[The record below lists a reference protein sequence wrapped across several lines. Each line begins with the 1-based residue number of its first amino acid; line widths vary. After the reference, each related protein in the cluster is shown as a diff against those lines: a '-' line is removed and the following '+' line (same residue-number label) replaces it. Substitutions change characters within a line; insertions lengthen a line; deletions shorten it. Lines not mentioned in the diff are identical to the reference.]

1 MEYSQQIID
10 KVASMGFTM
19 KEIVYPLLG
28 YHFHLENI
36 MEFIIEEIPYIQW
49 GVWTDDESIIIFAD
63 YVFDIDKFRPS
74 HVIHE
79 PMTYLPKEEQTIER
93 VLEELEILPQLV
105 ETPWMLSIE
114 GEEWYREGVEWYDKE
129 GCYYDRF

>member
-1 MEYSQQIID
+1 
-10 KVASMGFTM
+10 
-19 KEIVYPLLG
+19 
-28 YHFHLENI
+28 
-36 MEFIIEEIPYIQW
+36 MEFIIKETPYIQW

-63 YVFDIDKFRPS
+63 YVFDINKFRPS

-79 PMTYLPKEEQTIER
+79 PMTYLPNEEQTIER

-105 ETPWMLSIE
+105 ETPWMLSVE
-114 GEEWYREGVEWYDKE
+114 GEEWYNEGVEWYNKE